1 MKQQM
6 KKATMPNQHFGG
18 GHQRGG
24 KRR

>member
-18 GHQRGG
+18 GQQRGG